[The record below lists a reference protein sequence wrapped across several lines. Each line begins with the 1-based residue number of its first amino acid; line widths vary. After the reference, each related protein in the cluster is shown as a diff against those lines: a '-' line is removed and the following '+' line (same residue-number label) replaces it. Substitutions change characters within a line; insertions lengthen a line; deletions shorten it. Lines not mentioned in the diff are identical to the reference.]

1 MENQKMNIYE
11 KINEVKLKLQNLNL
25 KKSGKNNFSNYD
37 YFELQDFLPS
47 ILELCK
53 EQKIY
58 TQVSFNKEEASL
70 TIFDCES
77 DELVVITS
85 PMADATVLNKDGKK
99 SMPDIQSLGA
109 AQTYQRRYLFMA
121 TFDIVEVDFLDKETG
136 KPETKSENKH
146 AKKDFPKTDKAW
158 LNPKTPEWDKAI
170 EYLKTSDGTIDAIK
184 KKYMLSKVNETK
196 LMEEAI

>member
-25 KKSGKNNFSNYD
+25 KKSGKNKFSNYD

-77 DELVVITS
+77 DKLVVITS

-99 SMPDIQSLGA
+99 SRIRIGSSKRSTIGA
-109 AQTYQRRYLFMA
+109 IYSKCRY
-121 TFDIVEVDFLDKETG
+121 
-136 KPETKSENKH
+136 
-146 AKKDFPKTDKAW
+146 
-158 LNPKTPEWDKAI
+158 
-170 EYLKTSDGTIDAIK
+170 
-184 KKYMLSKVNETK
+184 
-196 LMEEAI
+196 